1 MTIQRQALIWVAG
14 FVVFIF
20 LTWLLSDVLL
30 PFVAG
35 LAAAYLLDP
44 AADKLEE
51 WGLSR
56 LAATSVI
63 TALFILL
70 VFASFIVLMPAAYDQ
85 TVSLLES
92 VPRLAER
99 AKGLMESFSEGRL
112 GQLLAGEGTDVQD
125 AVANGA
131 QGLLSWLL
139 SALASLW
146 QQGIAI
152 LGLLSLLFV
161 TPIVA
166 FYMLLDWDNMM
177 DRLDGLLPR
186 DHAATVRA
194 LAREVDEVL
203 AGFVRGQGAVCL
215 LLGSFYA
222 IGLTVLGLD
231 FGFIV
236 GIIAGLISFIPY
248 VGTIVGFVLA
258 MIIAVV
264 QFWPDYGWIVA
275 VAAIFGVGQFVE
287 GNFLTPKLVG
297 NRVRLHPLWVMLAL
311 FAFGSL
317 FGFVGMLLAVPVA
330 ATMGVLVR
338 FATARY
344 LVSALYQGEGGQ
356 GAGGLNQNVQS
367 GDGDTQ

>member
-1 MTIQRQALIWVAG
+1 MPIQRQALVWIGG
-14 FVVFIF
+14 FLVFIA
-20 LTWLLSDVLL
+20 LVWLLSGVLL

-63 TALFILL
+63 TALFVLFF
-70 VFASFIVLMPAAYDQ
+70 FASLIVLMPVAYDQ
-85 TVSLLES
+85 ALALLEA

-99 AKGLMESFSEGRL
+99 AKVLLMSLSEGRL
-112 GQLLAGEGTDVQD
+112 AQLLAGDGTDIQ
-125 AVANGA
+125 AAISRGA
-131 QGLLSWLL
+131 SGVLNMLVG
-139 SALASLW
+139 ALAGLW
-146 QQGIAI
+146 QQGVAI
-152 LGLLSLLFV
+152 ISLVSLLFV

-166 FYMLLDWDNMM
+166 FYMLLDWDKMVERV
-177 DRLDGLLPR
+177 DDLLPR
-186 DHAATVRA
+186 QHADTIRA
-194 LAREVDEVL
+194 IAREIDEVL
-203 AGFVRGQGAVCL
+203 AGFLRGQGAVCL

-222 IGLTVLGLD
+222 IGLTILGLE

-236 GIIAGLISFIPY
+236 GAIAGIISFIPY

-275 VAAIFGVGQFVE
+275 VAGVFGVGQFIE

-297 NRVRLHPLWVMLAL
+297 DRVRLHPLWVMFAL
-311 FAFGSL
+311 FAFGYL

-330 ATMGVLVR
+330 AAMGVLVR

-344 LVSALYQGEGGQ
+344 LASTLYKGNG
-356 GAGGLNQNVQS
+356 
-367 GDGDTQ
+367 GDGS

>member
-1 MTIQRQALIWVAG
+1 MTLQRQALIWIAG
-14 FVVFIF
+14 FLIFIC
-20 LTWLLSDVLL
+20 LVWLLSGVLL

-51 WGLSR
+51 WGLTR

-70 VFASFIVLMPAAYDQ
+70 FFASLIVLMPVAYEQ
-85 TVSLLES
+85 TVSFLEN
-92 VPRLAER
+92 VPRLIER
-99 AKGLMESFSEGRL
+99 AKGLMVSFSEGRL
-112 GQLLAGEGTDVQD
+112 GQMLAGEGTDVQD
-125 AVANGA
+125 AVAAGA
-131 QGLLSWLL
+131 QGLLSWILQT
-139 SALASLW
+139 LAALW

-152 LGLLSLLFV
+152 VGLLSLLFV

-166 FYMLLDWDNMM
+166 FYMLLEWDNMVE
-177 DRLDGLLPR
+177 RIDGLVPR
-186 DHAATVRA
+186 DHVATVRA
-194 LAREVDEVL
+194 IAREIDEVL

-222 IGLTVLGLD
+222 LGLTFLGLE

-236 GIIAGLISFIPY
+236 GAIAGIISFIPY

-258 MIIAVV
+258 MTIALV

-275 VAAIFGVGQFVE
+275 IAAVFGVGQFIE

-297 NRVRLHPLWVMLAL
+297 DRVRLHPLWVMLAL
-311 FAFGSL
+311 FAFGYL

-330 ATMGVLVR
+330 AAMGVLVR
-338 FATARY
+338 FAAARY
-344 LVSALYQGEGGQ
+344 LVSALYQGNGGDE
-356 GAGGLNQNVQS
+356 A
-367 GDGDTQ
+367 

>member
-1 MTIQRQALIWVAG
+1 MTIQRQALFWVAG
-14 FVVFIF
+14 FFVFIA
-20 LTWLLSDVLL
+20 LIWLLSGVLL

-44 AADKLEE
+44 AADKLEK

-70 VFASFIVLMPAAYDQ
+70 FFASLIVLMPVAYEQ
-85 TVSLLES
+85 MVSFLEN
-92 VPRLAER
+92 VPRLIDR

-112 GQLLAGEGTDVQD
+112 GQMLAGEGTDVQD
-125 AVANGA
+125 AIANGA
-131 QGLLSWLL
+131 QGLLTWLL
-139 SALASLW
+139 QTLAAVW

-152 LGLLSLLFV
+152 VGLLSLLFV

-166 FYMLLDWDNMM
+166 FYMLLDWDNMV
-177 DRLDGLLPR
+177 DRIDGLLPR
-186 DHAATVRA
+186 DHAATIRA
-194 LAREVDEVL
+194 IAREIDEVL

-222 IGLTVLGLD
+222 IGLSVLGLE

-236 GIIAGLISFIPY
+236 GAIAGIISFIPY

-264 QFWPDYGWIVA
+264 QFWPDYGWII
-275 VAAIFGVGQFVE
+275 AIAGVFGVGQFIE

-297 NRVRLHPLWVMLAL
+297 DRVRLHPLWVMLAL
-311 FAFGSL
+311 FAFGYL

-330 ATMGVLVR
+330 AAMGVLVR
-338 FATARY
+338 FAAAKY
-344 LVSALYQGEGGQ
+344 LVSSLYQGNGGEG
-356 GAGGLNQNVQS
+356 
-367 GDGDTQ
+367 T

>member
-1 MTIQRQALIWVAG
+1 MTIQRQALIWIAG

-20 LTWLLSDVLL
+20 LTWLLSGVLL

-63 TALFILL
+63 TGLFILL
-70 VFASFIVLMPAAYDQ
+70 FFSSLVVLMPVAFEQ
-85 TVSLLES
+85 TVALLEA

-99 AKGLMESFSEGRL
+99 AKGLAISLSEGRL
-112 GQLLAGEGTDVQD
+112 AQLLAGEGTDVQ
-125 AVANGA
+125 AAISEGA
-131 QGLLSWLL
+131 SGMLNMLLGS
-139 SALASLW
+139 LADLW
-146 QQGIAI
+146 QRGIAI
-152 LGLLSLLFV
+152 IGLLSLLFV

-166 FYMLLDWDNMM
+166 FYMLLDWDNMVA
-177 DRLDGLLPR
+177 RIDGLLPR
-186 DHAATVRA
+186 DHVATLRA

-222 IGLTVLGLD
+222 IGLTLLGLD

-236 GIIAGLISFIPY
+236 GVVAGLISFIPY

-264 QFWPDYGWIVA
+264 QFWPDYGWIIA

-287 GNFLTPKLVG
+287 GNFLTPNLVG

-330 ATMGVLVR
+330 AALGVLVR
-338 FATARY
+338 FAAARY
-344 LVSALYQGEGGQ
+344 LVSALYQGETSPSPDKD
-356 GAGGLNQNVQS
+356 AP
-367 GDGDTQ
+367 